1 MSANFY
7 QQLSLLKEVLQQILF
22 LTIYKNERHA
32 LSYQL
37 LATFCQQNKLK
48 FARRIEAN
56 IKAIAQEMNQPCQV
70 RGWMSDHTLDWK
82 FDQTEEEYDSV

>member
-32 LSYQL
+32 LSYQF

-56 IKAIAQEMNQPCQV
+56 IKAIAQEMNQPCFV
-70 RGWMSDHTLDWK
+70 TGRMSDRHLDWI
-82 FDQTEEEYDSV
+82 FNQPEGE